1 MAISAAVDLAR
12 RSLTHYLQTGQYMAS
27 PSELPPEFTGQAGT
41 FVSLKKGGALRGCI
55 GTFSPTQSTVAEE
68 IIHNAV
74 SAGTGDPRFSP
85 VELEEMD
92 EIDIS
97 VDVLTEPERINAI
110 SELDPQ
116 KYGVIV
122 KKGGRRGLLLPMLE
136 GVDSAEQQVR
146 IAMSKA
152 GIGPG
157 EAIELYRFS
166 VIRYL

>member
-92 EIDIS
+92 EIGFEDY
-97 VDVLTEPERINAI
+97 VYGDGLTMIEWANLIEEILPEQYHRIT
-110 SELDPQ
+110 
-116 KYGVIV
+116 
-122 KKGGRRGLLLPMLE
+122 
-136 GVDSAEQQVR
+136 
-146 IAMSKA
+146 
-152 GIGPG
+152 
-157 EAIELYRFS
+157 IEKDL
-166 VIRYL
+166 